1 MVLKHAI
8 WLVLLGMQFLQG
20 QEQISLKGKVLD
32 GDNVL
37 IDIGDVL
44 LLVPETRELVSYTTL
59 THGDFVFKE
68 VPKGE
73 YLLEISALGYATF
86 SKKYMFRDSLEVVI
100 QLEEETTDLENV
112 EVVASKN
119 PITNINGN
127 FKIDVQ
133 NPVFS
138 AMVDPLEVLM
148 KLPNVQVS
156 LDRESISVLMK
167 GTPLIY
173 LGNQRISFGEFAALS
188 VDSIESMELI
198 NNPSPKYEAEG
209 RAVILI
215 QLRKSNDKGTTVTLG
230 ETLSFRQNTNNYIS
244 TNGNH
249 SNGKWNLRGN
259 LNYNTIG
266 QWESNTFAFAIP
278 AENIRSDYLVLIPDN
293 KRMQINSGMGFYYPI
308 NTNDYISLSTIF
320 RRQTDDAGFE
330 TSTFLQNGGET
341 NEITSETENDNRRDY
356 FSANF
361 NFNKRLTENLSLFT
375 GIQYSSFDQ
384 KLQTDISNNY
394 NNEGLVLDQSRNQD
408 YKIESLAARMD
419 FEQVISDNVQLDFG
433 TSWNEAKADAFS
445 QIDQPESANE
455 NVTNY
460 DYKESLYA
468 IYANAAS
475 SFGEKFKFNLGARA
489 EYNQVEGRLE
499 KDLQPLVE
507 RENTRV
513 FPKVGLNFTI
523 DSTKTL
529 SLNYSRNINRP
540 NFSRTSSVRVF
551 INPFLEAGNNVDLIP
566 TITNEISTNLQIGKT
581 SVFGGIYTNKNPRYF
596 MIGYKEND
604 SAALLAENNLDEES
618 GYYLGLTVPFSHK
631 IWSSTNSVSMTYN
644 KIKDSSAV
652 FAKAKPYL
660 YVYTDQ
666 QLRVAKDTIV
676 SVGGY
681 ALTQRKEGIIER
693 NGMVVLNASVT
704 TTLFEKLQCALRFN
718 DITKAMN
725 YDESYSINGVEAH
738 GTYYAD
744 GREMALSLK
753 YSFGGAASNT
763 FKNKDV
769 DENLDR
775 IN

>member
-8 WLVLLGMQFLQG
+8 WLLLLGIQFIQG
-20 QEQISLKGKVLD
+20 QEQLSLKGKVLD
-32 GDNVL
+32 GNKVPV
-37 IDIGDVL
+37 DIGDVL

-59 THGDFVFKE
+59 VQGNFAFKD

-86 SKKYMFRDSLEVVI
+86 SKKYVIHDSLEVVI
-100 QLEEETTDLENV
+100 QLEEETTQLENV
-112 EVVASKN
+112 EVIASKN
-119 PITNINGN
+119 PITNKNGN
-127 FKIDVQ
+127 FKVDVL

-138 AMVDPLEVLM
+138 TMVDPLEVLV
-148 KLPNVQVS
+148 KLPNVQIS
-156 LDRESISVLMK
+156 PNRESISVLMK

-173 LGNQRISFGEFAALS
+173 LGNQRISFGEFVALS
-188 VDSIESMELI
+188 VDSIESIELI

-215 QLRKSNDKGTTVTLG
+215 QLRKNNDKGTTVTLG

-244 TNGNH
+244 ANGNH

-278 AENIRSDYLVLIPDN
+278 TENIRSDYLVLIPDN

-308 NTNDYISLSTIF
+308 NANDYISLNTIF

-341 NEITSETENDNRRDY
+341 NEITSETQNENRRDY

-361 NFNKRLTENLSLFT
+361 NFNKRLSENLNLFT

-384 KLQTDISNNY
+384 KLQTDIANNY
-394 NNEGLVLDQSRNQD
+394 NNEGLVLDQTRNQD
-408 YKIESLAARMD
+408 YKIESLAARLD
-419 FEQVISDNVQLDFG
+419 FEQVISENLQLDFG

-445 QIDQPESANE
+445 QIDQPELANGD
-455 NVTNY
+455 VINY
-460 DYKESLYA
+460 DYKEILYA
-468 IYANAAS
+468 IYTNTAS
-475 SFGEKFKFNLGARA
+475 SFGEKFKFNLGARV
-489 EYNQVEGRLE
+489 EYNQVEGQLE

-507 RENTRV
+507 RENTRI

-566 TITNEISTNLQIGKT
+566 TITNEISTNLQVGNT
-581 SVFGGIYTNKNPRYF
+581 SIFGGIYTNKNPRYF

-631 IWSSTNSVSMTYN
+631 IWSSTNSVSITYN

-652 FAKAKPYL
+652 FTKAKPYL

-666 QLRVAKDTIV
+666 QLRVMKDTIV

-681 ALTQRKEGIIER
+681 ALAQRKEGIIER

-725 YDESYSINGVEAH
+725 YGESYSINGVEAN
-738 GTYYAD
+738 GTYYVD

-753 YSFGGAASNT
+753 YSFGGTASNA
-763 FKNKDV
+763 FKNKNV

>member
-8 WLVLLGMQFLQG
+8 WWVLLGVQFLQG

-32 GDNVL
+32 GNKVPV
-37 IDIGDVL
+37 DIGDVL

-59 THGDFVFKE
+59 VQGNFAFKE

-73 YLLEISALGYATF
+73 YLLEISALGYTTF
-86 SKKYMFRDSLEVVI
+86 SNEYALHGSLEVVI

-119 PITNINGN
+119 PITNTNGN

-156 LDRESISVLMK
+156 PNRESISVLMK

-188 VDSIESMELI
+188 VDSIESIELI

-215 QLRKSNDKGTTVTLG
+215 QLRKNNDKGTTVTLG

-266 QWESNTFAFAIP
+266 QWESNTFAFVIP

-293 KRMQINSGMGFYYPI
+293 KRMQINSGLGFYYPI
-308 NTNDYISLSTIF
+308 NTNDYISLNTIF

-330 TSTFLQNGGET
+330 TNTVLQSGGET

-361 NFNKRLTENLSLFT
+361 NFNKRLTENLNLFT

-384 KLQTDISNNY
+384 KLLTDIANDY
-394 NNEGLVLDQSRNQD
+394 NDEGLVLDQTRNQD
-408 YKIESLAARMD
+408 YKIESLAARLD

-433 TSWNEAKADAFS
+433 ASWNEAMADAFS
-445 QIDQPESANE
+445 QITQYESLNE
-455 NVTNY
+455 DVAGY

-468 IYANAAS
+468 MYANTTS
-475 SFGEKFKFNLGARA
+475 SFGEKFKVNLGARV
-489 EYNQVEGRLE
+489 EYNQVEGQLE
-499 KDLQPLVE
+499 KDLKPLIE
-507 RENTRV
+507 RENTRI
-513 FPKVGLNFTI
+513 FPKVGLNFTL

-540 NFSRTSSVRVF
+540 NFSQTSSVRVF
-551 INPFLEAGNNVDLIP
+551 ISPFLEAGNNVDLIP
-566 TITNEISTNLQIGKT
+566 AITNEISTNFQIGNT
-581 SVFGGIYTNKNPRYF
+581 SIFGGIYTNKNPRYF
-596 MIGYKEND
+596 MIGYQEND
-604 SAALLAENNLDEES
+604 TVALLAENNLEEES
-618 GYYLGLTVPFSHK
+618 GYYVGLTVPFSHK

-652 FAKAKPYL
+652 FTKAKPYL
-660 YVYTDQ
+660 YVYTNQ
-666 QLRVAKDTIV
+666 QLRIAKDTLV
-676 SVGGY
+676 SLGGY

-693 NGMVVLNASVT
+693 NEMVVLNASVT
-704 TTLFEKLQCALRFN
+704 TILFKKLQCALRFN

-744 GREMALSLK
+744 GREMAVALK
-753 YSFGGAASNT
+753 YSFGGTVSNT

>member
-1 MVLKHAI
+1 MKHAI
-8 WLVLLGMQFLQG
+8 WWVLLGVQFLQG

-32 GDNVL
+32 RNKVPV
-37 IDIGDVL
+37 DIGDVL

-59 THGDFVFKE
+59 VQGNFAFKE

-73 YLLEISALGYATF
+73 YLLEISALGYTTF
-86 SKKYMFRDSLEVVI
+86 SNEYALHGSLEVVI

-119 PITNINGN
+119 PITNTNGN

-156 LDRESISVLMK
+156 PNRESISVLMK

-188 VDSIESMELI
+188 VDSIESIELI

-215 QLRKSNDKGTTVTLG
+215 QLRKNNDKGTTVTLG

-266 QWESNTFAFAIP
+266 QWESNTFAFVIP

-293 KRMQINSGMGFYYPI
+293 KRMQINSGLGFYYPI
-308 NTNDYISLSTIF
+308 NTNDYISLNTIF

-330 TSTFLQNGGET
+330 TNTVLQSGGET

-361 NFNKRLTENLSLFT
+361 NFNKRLTENLNLFT

-384 KLQTDISNNY
+384 KLLTDIANDY
-394 NNEGLVLDQSRNQD
+394 NDEGLVLDQTRNQD
-408 YKIESLAARMD
+408 YKIESLAARLD
-419 FEQVISDNVQLDFG
+419 FEQVISENLQLDFG

-475 SFGEKFKFNLGARA
+475 SFGEKFKFNLGARV
-489 EYNQVEGRLE
+489 EYNQVEGQLE

-618 GYYLGLTVPFSHK
+618 GYYLGLTVPFFHK

-644 KIKDSSAV
+644 KIKDSSAM

-666 QLRVAKDTIV
+666 QLRVMKDTIV

-725 YDESYSINGVEAH
+725 YGESYSINGVEAH

-744 GREMALSLK
+744 GREMAVALK
-753 YSFGGAASNT
+753 YSFGGTASNT

>member
-8 WLVLLGMQFLQG
+8 WLVLLGVQIVQG
-20 QEQISLKGKVLD
+20 QEHLSLKGKVFD
-32 GDNVL
+32 GNKVQV
-37 IDIGDVL
+37 DIGDVL
-44 LLVPETRELVSYTTL
+44 LLVPESKELVSYTTL
-59 THGDFVFKE
+59 VRGGFVFNE

-73 YLLEISALGYATF
+73 YILEISALGYATF
-86 SKKYMFRDSLEVVI
+86 SKKYVLHDSLEVVI

-112 EVVASKN
+112 EVVATKN
-119 PITNINGN
+119 PITNTNGN

-138 AMVDPLEVLM
+138 TMADPLEVLM

-156 LDRESISVLMK
+156 PDRESISVLMK

-173 LGNQRISFGEFAALS
+173 MGNQRISFGEFAALS
-188 VDSIESMELI
+188 VDSIESIELI

-215 QLRKSNDKGTTVTLG
+215 QLRKNNDKGTTVTLG
-230 ETLSFRQNTNNYIS
+230 ETFSFRQNTNNYIS

-249 SNGKWNLRGN
+249 SNGKWNLQGN

-293 KRMQINSGMGFYYPI
+293 KRMQMNSGLGFYYPI
-308 NTNDYISLSTIF
+308 NTNDYISLNTIF

-330 TSTFLQNGGET
+330 TSTFLQNGSET

-356 FSANF
+356 FTANF
-361 NFNKRLTENLSLFT
+361 NLNKRLTENLNIFT

-384 KLQTDISNNY
+384 KLQTDIANNY
-394 NNEGLVLDQSRNQD
+394 NNEGLVLDQTRNQD

-419 FEQVISDNVQLDFG
+419 FEQVISENLQLDFG
-433 TSWNEAKADAFS
+433 ASWNEAKADAFS
-445 QIDQPESANE
+445 QITQYEPVNKD
-455 NVTNY
+455 VTGY

-468 IYANAAS
+468 MYANTAS
-475 SFGEKFKFNLGARA
+475 SFGEKFNFNLGARV
-489 EYNQVEGRLE
+489 EYNQVKGRLE

-507 RENTRV
+507 RENTRI
-513 FPKVGLNFTI
+513 FPKMGLNFTI

-529 SLNYSRNINRP
+529 SLNYSRNINQP

-551 INPFLEAGNNVDLIP
+551 INPFLEAGNNVDLVP
-566 TITNEISTNLQIGKT
+566 TLTNEISTNFQIGDT
-581 SVFGGIYTNKNPRYF
+581 SIFGGIYTNKNPRYF
-596 MIGYKEND
+596 MIGYQEN
-604 SAALLAENNLDEES
+604 ATVALLAENNLDEES
-618 GYYLGLTVPFSHK
+618 GYYVGLTVPFSHK

-644 KIKDSSAV
+644 KVNDSSAV
-652 FAKAKPYL
+652 FTKAKPYL
-660 YVYTDQ
+660 YVYTNQ
-666 QLRVAKDTIV
+666 QLRIAKDTLV
-676 SVGGY
+676 SFGGY
-681 ALTQRKEGIIER
+681 ALTQRKEGIMER

-704 TTLFEKLQCALRFN
+704 TTLFKKLQCALRFN

-725 YDESYSINGVEAH
+725 YDESYSINGVEAN

-744 GREMALSLK
+744 GREMAVALK
-753 YSFGGAASNT
+753 YSFGGTASNT